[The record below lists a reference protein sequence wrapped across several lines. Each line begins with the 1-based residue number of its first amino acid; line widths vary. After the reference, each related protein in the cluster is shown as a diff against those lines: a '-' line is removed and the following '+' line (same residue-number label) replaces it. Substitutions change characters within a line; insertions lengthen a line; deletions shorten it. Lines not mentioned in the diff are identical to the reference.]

1 MLAPFFNTESH
12 KIAVVM
18 GGRGTIEIV
27 RQRREGEQQEREQT
41 REREQQESEEGREQE
56 QEEQEQ
62 EQSEP
67 QYERIRTQ
75 VTEGDV
81 YAVPPGVPIVHIASS
96 SQNLEVLCFETRAER
111 NQRIFLAG
119 PNNPW
124 RRMEDAVKELTFGRR
139 AREVDE
145 KLSRQKETVIM
156 AGPEEREELPLS
168 NIMNFFG
175 F

>member
-18 GGRGTIEIV
+18 KGRGTIEFV
-27 RQRREGEQQEREQT
+27 RQRREGEQT
-41 REREQQESEEGREQE
+41 REREQQESEKGREQE

-75 VTEGDV
+75 VNEGDV
-81 YAVPPGVPIVHIASS
+81 YAVPPGVPIVQIASS

-145 KLSRQKETVIM
+145 KLSLQKETVIM
-156 AGPEEREELPLS
+156 AGPEEREEHPLS